1 MTPGPGLD
9 ILHGRLRQRQFAFLG
24 QPLSYGDIRPA
35 VMVGVGK
42 ADYGTVGQL
51 RTFRT
56 LYLQEEGF
64 DRIDGTKEVGRL
76 PRFGSGVRMSGWRVG
91 EEGDSA
97 GRKCE

>member
-35 VMVGVGK
+35 VMVGVGQ

-51 RTFRT
+51 RPSRT

-64 DRIDGTKEVGRL
+64 DRIAGPNDDGRL
-76 PRFGSGVRMSGWRVG
+76 PRFGRGDFGARSVRHTALADRKSGG
-91 EEGDSA
+91 
-97 GRKCE
+97 